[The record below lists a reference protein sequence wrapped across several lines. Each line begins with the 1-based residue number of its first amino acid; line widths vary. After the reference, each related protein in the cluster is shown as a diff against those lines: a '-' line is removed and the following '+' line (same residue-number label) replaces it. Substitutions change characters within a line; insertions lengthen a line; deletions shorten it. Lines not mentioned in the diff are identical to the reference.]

1 MFTAVIGKY
10 GLGAHDIDKE
20 GAIPESSSILPQC
33 SAKKSSCQRLKFFE
47 WLFSNQSGGEPA
59 AVVQD
64 GPGWVGF
71 NYSFVS
77 GQGIQKYGPYCFFE
91 NDRLA
96 DGATAAIAT
105 WWSPGMYQLGNG
117 YKTAIEGDSQYPDQG
132 GTGIFNGVESWKT
145 DQFDNQILAKAL
157 DWLTLAASNVEKPF
171 FMHFCTAA
179 VHRPHV
185 PPTLFHDGTTP
196 IFGTTGS
203 PHSDMIKSL
212 DLTVGTLVARLDDL
226 SVLQNTIVVFL
237 SDNGGLPAYYK
248 TAKMYIA
255 AGSPVAYPS
264 PNPSLALHSSAM
276 GLRGW
281 KASVYE
287 GGYRVPW
294 IMRWDAGG
302 SAVRAGASLNH
313 LVGIEDL
320 YSTLLDLAG
329 IDSKQIDATGVTAEA
344 QLPSFGMDTISFKAG
359 LLDPSS
365 APRRD
370 IFVIM
375 KAKCALPTGEA
386 NPVPAYGCRFQTWKA
401 IFQATTGAL
410 SDVYDLAAD
419 PGESNNLLNTPA
431 GNVWRGFGSCGSKGP
446 ATRAGYEAVH
456 KCCTALLSLAT
467 TTSAR
472 SSTSSSTRT
481 SSTTSTYIA
490 TEKKTT
496 TLTTDDGEPSEGG
509 ASNAAIDPELGL
521 GLPDQAL
528 KTDRLPVQ
536 VANKAATGA
545 GTSTSLVVSMMI
557 VIGAVF
563 IQ

>member
-1 MFTAVIGKY
+1 MHGGISKQAGEVSLAKLLQAAGYQTAVFGKY

-20 GAIPESSSILPQC
+20 GAIPESSSIVPQC
-33 SAKKSSCQRLKFFE
+33 SKKKSTCQRLKFFE
-47 WLFSNQSGGEPA
+47 WLFSNRSAGQPA

-64 GPGWVGF
+64 GPGWAGF

-77 GQGIQKYGPYCFFE
+77 AQGIQKYGPYCFFE

-96 DGATAAIAT
+96 DGATAAAAAAT
-105 WWSPGMYQLGNG
+105 WWSPGMYQLENG
-117 YKTAIEGDSQYPDQG
+117 YKTAIRGDSQYPDQG
-132 GTGIFNGVESWKT
+132 GTGISNGVESWKT

-157 DWLTLAASNVEKPF
+157 EWLTLAASNHEEPF

-179 VHRPHV
+179 VHIPHV
-185 PPTLFHDGTTP
+185 PSALFHDGTTP

-226 SVLQNTIVVFL
+226 SVLPNTIVVFL
-237 SDNGGLPAYYK
+237 SDNGGLRTSTKSKYLEMY
-248 TAKMYIA
+248 TAA
-255 AGSPVAYPS
+255 NSPVAYPN
-264 PNPSLALHSSAM
+264 PNPSLAHHSSAM
-276 GLRGW
+276 GLRGV
-281 KASVYE
+281 KGSVYE
-287 GGYRVPW
+287 GGHRVPW

-320 YSTLLDLAG
+320 YSTLLDLAS

-375 KAKCALPTGEA
+375 KAKTMYPTEA
-386 NPVPAYGCRFQTWKA
+386 EPDPDLFYGCRFQTWKA
-401 IFQATTGAL
+401 IFQATTGVL
-410 SDVYDLAAD
+410 SDVYDLAVD
-419 PGESNNLLNTPA
+419 PGESNNLLSTPA
-431 GNVWRGFGSCGSKGP
+431 GNVWDGFGACGSKGP
-446 ATRAGYEAVH
+446 KSRAGYEAVH

-467 TTSAR
+467 AR
-472 SSTSSSTRT
+472 
-481 SSTTSTYIA
+481 A
-490 TEKKTT
+490 
-496 TLTTDDGEPSEGG
+496 P
-509 ASNAAIDPELGL
+509 
-521 GLPDQAL
+521 
-528 KTDRLPVQ
+528 
-536 VANKAATGA
+536 
-545 GTSTSLVVSMMI
+545 
-557 VIGAVF
+557 
-563 IQ
+563 